1 MFVTNESHVKNKLIL
16 QLMVQRYIES
26 FGKKNFKKV
35 CKFYRIKHKNSSQY
49 IYIVLLYN
57 QNY

>member
-35 CKFYRIKHKNSSQY
+35 CNFDCIKHTNSSQY
-49 IYIVLLYN
+49 IYSFVI
-57 QNY
+57 

>member
-26 FGKKNFKKV
+26 FGKRNFKKV

-49 IYIVLLYN
+49 IYSFVI
-57 QNY
+57 